1 MTLEEAADS
10 VRAYIREK
18 GYEGGRYQSEWLD
31 IVDEAIAELR
41 LELAQG
47 PVVFGR
53 APKFL
58 GDAS

>member
-1 MTLEEAADS
+1 MTLEEAAGS

-41 LELAQG
+41 LELSQG

-53 APKFL
+53 APKFQ